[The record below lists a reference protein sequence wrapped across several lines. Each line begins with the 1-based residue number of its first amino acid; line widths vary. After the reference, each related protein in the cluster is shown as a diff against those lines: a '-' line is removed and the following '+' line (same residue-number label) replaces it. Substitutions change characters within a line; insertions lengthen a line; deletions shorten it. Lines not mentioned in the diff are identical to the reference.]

1 VRRVPALSSSRKAVR
16 RICRAA
22 GRTRD
27 DGFTLIEAA
36 LVLAL
41 TGVLLAAFVPTFIKH
56 VHTSKLAE
64 ATELLDSLHRHAAAY
79 YEHAHAADNSTARG
93 CLPES
98 AGPFPPEPSV
108 DPVEVDFAGDELG
121 KATWLALGQTKAAR
135 LRYSYEVSSAT
146 PGCSLRQGHPSL
158 TFRAHGDLDG
168 DGNQSLLERTSVVET
183 GVGGAIEQRQLV
195 PRGPLRIL
203 SRVE

>member
-1 VRRVPALSSSRKAVR
+1 M
-16 RICRAA
+16 
-22 GRTRD
+22 
-27 DGFTLIEAA
+27 IEAA

-41 TGVLLAAFVPTFIKH
+41 TGVLLAAFVPTFVKH

-64 ATELLDSLHRHAAAY
+64 ATELLDSMHRHAAAY
-79 YEHAHAADNSTARG
+79 YEHAHAAGNAAQRG
-93 CLPES
+93 CLPDS
-98 AGPFPPEPSV
+98 AGPFPLEPSV
-108 DPVEVDFAGDELG
+108 DPVEVDFGSDELG
-121 KATWLALGQTKAAR
+121 KATWLALGQKKPAR
-135 LRYSYEVSSAT
+135 LRYSYEVSAPT
-146 PGCSLRQGHPSL
+146 PGCSLRQTHPTL

-168 DGNQSLLERTSVVET
+168 DGNPSLLERTSVVET